1 MLYAI
6 VAMVILA
13 ASFLFSMLGL
23 GGALIYVPVLKWAG
37 FPVKE
42 VAIPLALLLNG
53 LTTLIALIA
62 YFKNKLV
69 DVKGG
74 LAMTISA
81 FVFAPIGA
89 LVSDKIP
96 VNILLILFSVAVFAA
111 GARMLFMSKMPEP
124 KMTLSFKQRAIIGAL
139 IGSFAGFIAG
149 LLGVGGGFI
158 MAPLLMWMGY
168 ETKKAAATSAF
179 AVTFSSF
186 SGFFGHVAQGQF
198 NWTLTIILTVV
209 VITGALLGSNFMV
222 NKAKSSKVK
231 QIFAI
236 VLFVIAVKIVVG
248 II

>member
-1 MLYAI
+1 MLYLI
-6 VAMVILA
+6 ISIIILG

-53 LTTLIALIA
+53 FTTLIALIA

-74 LAMTISA
+74 LAMTVSA
-81 FVFAPIGA
+81 FVFAPVGA
-89 LVSDKIP
+89 LVSDKLP
-96 VNILLILFSVAVFAA
+96 VNILLIFFSVAVLFAA
-111 GARMLFMSKMPEP
+111 GRMLFMSRRPEP
-124 KMTLSFKQRAIIGAL
+124 KEILSFKKRAIIGAL
-139 IGSFAGFIAG
+139 IGGFAGFIAG
-149 LLGVGGGFI
+149 MLGIGGGFI

-186 SGFFGHVAQGQF
+186 SGFLGHVAQGHF
-198 NWTLTIILTVV
+198 NWTLTIILTAA
-209 VITGALLGSNFMV
+209 VIIGAFLGSNFMAT
-222 NKAKSSKVK
+222 KAKSNRVK

-236 VLFVIAVKIVVG
+236 VLFVIAAKI
-248 II
+248 IIGVI